1 MKKAKPG
8 KHGGDYNIDP
18 HDLDLVAVESNPAA
32 RARERLFDVDTAM
45 RANYDALRSKVAAG
59 LSPVIVIQPDLGGG
73 SYTLICQGK
82 QTTTFPVAHLFQM
95 VKSISHI
102 PLGIYA
108 ILAPYL
114 KGPRT
119 PDWAAGLAEFRD
131 VVAVAQASVKRAQ
144 LPSRAE
150 TACQDILSEA
160 IGFMDRCLEQGDF
173 TLAGFKQFSTSV
185 HESILINMGFA
196 ADALI
201 SGIESRLADWRKEM
215 GEQAWQDLY
224 VVILAIWTT
233 ESQNQH
239 YEILKR
245 VMYQKT
251 VAERLIVIAVGEQE
265 PDMLAVALD
274 NLARIVQDNV
284 AAGLILPT
292 DAELA
297 RTLAGTKDLLADAV
311 DKAMTVDKAMQSC
324 PRSSPHRRR

>member
-1 MKKAKPG
+1 MKNDTAG
-8 KHGGDYNIDP
+8 KHGGDYRIDP
-18 HDLDLVAVESNPAA
+18 HDLDLVAVGSDPAA
-32 RARERLFDVDTAM
+32 RARERIFDVDTAM
-45 RANYDALRSKVAAG
+45 RGNYDALRAKVAAN

-73 SYTLICQGK
+73 SYTLVWQGK
-82 QTTTFPVAHLFQM
+82 QTTTYPVSHLFQM
-95 VKSISHI
+95 VKSISHL

-114 KGPRT
+114 KGART
-119 PDWAAGLAEFRD
+119 TDWAPDLAVFRD
-131 VVAVAQASVKRAQ
+131 VAAAALASVGQAK
-144 LPSRAE
+144 LPPRAE
-150 TACQDILSEA
+150 RACVDILSKA
-160 IGFMDRCLEQGDF
+160 IDFMDRTLEEGDF
-173 TLAGFKQFSTSV
+173 TIAGFKQFSSSA
-185 HESILINMGFA
+185 HESILINMSFA
-196 ADALI
+196 AEALV
-201 SGIESRLADWRKEM
+201 SGIEPRLAEWREEM
-215 GEQAWQDLY
+215 GEQAWKDLY

-265 PDMLAVALD
+265 PDMLGVALD

-311 DKAMTVDKAMQSC
+311 DKVMQSC
-324 PRSSPHRRR
+324 PRSAPHRRR

>member
-1 MKKAKPG
+1 MKKAKSG
-8 KHGGDYNIDP
+8 KHGGDYRIDP
-18 HDLDLVAVESNPAA
+18 HDLDLVAVESDPAT

-45 RANYDALRSKVAAG
+45 RGNYDSLRAKVAAG

-73 SYTLICQGK
+73 SYTLICDGR
-82 QTTTFPVAHLFQM
+82 QTTTYPVAHLFQM

-114 KGPRT
+114 KGART
-119 PDWAAGLAEFRD
+119 SDWAAGLEAFRG
-131 VVAVAQASVKRAQ
+131 VVEAALTSLDQADLPPRA
-144 LPSRAE
+144 R
-150 TACQDILSEA
+150 TACRDIMTKA
-160 IGFMDRCLEQGDF
+160 NAFMERCLERGDF
-173 TLAGFKQFSTSV
+173 TLSDFKQFSVGV
-185 HESILINMGFA
+185 HEPIVVNMGFA
-196 ADALI
+196 AQALV
-201 SGIESRLADWRKEM
+201 SGIESRLAQWREEI
-215 GEQAWQDLY
+215 GEKAWRELY

-245 VMYQKT
+245 VMHQET

-265 PDMLAVALD
+265 PDMLSVALD

-292 DAELA
+292 DSELA

-311 DKAMTVDKAMQSC
+311 DKVMQTC
-324 PRSSPHRRR
+324 PRSAPHRRR